1 MYNKAKK
8 QMSKILAGLLAL
20 IMVLGVIPGGLYV
33 TAFAASVERYSVKIT
48 DQDEQPITED
58 VTVTLTDKSNGEKSK
73 SVQVENGVAVFE
85 NFVEE
90 NAAYAVSVFG
100 YTSDPSELTVAEG
113 DIETT
118 LKLTALNKVTLTGK
132 VLDENGNAYEGA
144 AVKLTGYQQNE
155 TTTNAE
161 GSYSFEVYQGQNY
174 TVTATAKEAEKY
186 DSATATIAAFSG
198 GEVSDLQFALK
209 EFALTITAEGKGTV
223 TPGSNINVKY
233 GASQTITAKA
243 DENYYID
250 SFTVDGLEQI
260 AEGEKPEEFTRE
272 IENITADHSVK
283 VKFAIKT
290 FEIAFTIGENGQVT
304 YSDGSQPE
312 VLAGKVTT
320 EKVQFNAGTKVTV
333 RATPADNFRVSSVT
347 IDNKTPETFDKN
359 NQTYEHTFTM
369 NGNHTFVVEF
379 APNAYEVTLEPVD
392 TAQGKVNITPSGKI
406 QHGESI
412 EIQVTP
418 TAGYDLDEIKVN
430 DTAVDFGETDAETY
444 TATVKITADTT
455 VKVTFVQKSAI
466 SGDGYEIIWP
476 AGKYSTVDGVTYV
489 QEGATVEF
497 KPIDPYTRVRINDA
511 WALTSNSGNSLLVK
525 LGTEDGSVEEIT
537 GIRLSSR
544 VGSWTLS
551 QELNIKAYNGTAA
564 INVDD
569 GFEDWKNGTKS
580 VEYSFAAADPIVGIK
595 EVRYGT
601 EQGFNKATVLEAK
614 DGKYS
619 FSVGPVKNDQQ
630 IDYYLYAQNGVGKI
644 TEKNVKAKL
653 DVKKPESVTFQFRTE
668 ENTIVEGAINKL
680 SFGMFCKERVYVTVT
695 ASDSGSGVKAITLY
709 ADGKSIATKDAD
721 EDGTAKFAIP
731 EEAVTV
737 EDGRTYFDS
746 ILSAT
751 ATDNVGNTCDPVMP
765 YALVEGET
773 DEKNR
778 LMIETVKPVISDIRD
793 VAADERDSSKNGNI
807 YSSDIKFS
815 VEVQDAQSGLAYVN
829 ISVNGKLINVNGTEI
844 KDEKGHTV
852 TYTTQ
857 EKEKQK
863 FEFTTENLSPNEDGE
878 YIVKV
883 TAVDNAGNVSDEKTL
898 TAHKDTTAPVITE
911 FKFYK
916 SDKEEITS
924 EILNGQGQND
934 YGYYYNADTTIRV
947 YAEDKRSENEVSSG
961 VATITVILRGSN
973 GKLYVVND
981 DGMLQEVTD
990 ASIKGSAMTPNKESY
1005 VEFVLKESFKGQIYA
1020 FATDK
1025 VGNNRPAGQKFPVIN
1040 GTSITVDN
1048 VVTSTDNVLCG
1059 YQYPN
1064 GTILEDLGKH
1074 NDTSSIIIDPPETEL
1089 ETIDGK
1095 ILYAMRKVLVEG
1107 VPVEG
1112 VPVKVTVADTYS
1124 GIASIEWSVKAP
1136 GDSDKNQHGMVKVA
1150 NDGTLSHLKPA
1161 KDEDGKVQWET
1172 DPEYQVKW
1180 SKPEN
1185 DTDNLVYEMTGTIMV
1200 TNNSN
1205 DIVVWVKLTDRA
1217 GNTSE
1222 KSLSLNIDKTRPE
1235 INVTYDNNSPD
1246 EENRSYY
1253 NADRPAEIKITER
1266 NFDPE
1271 KVLVTIT
1278 KDGKPYDPGK
1288 LTWTDSNTGEHRTD
1302 NDTHSAKI
1310 VFSDDGDYTLS
1321 VSCTDLVG
1329 LDDVWP
1335 ENGADAFTIDKTW
1348 PTVSVSYDNMSALN
1362 GNYYKA
1368 DRIATI
1374 TIVEHNFDAGRVNVI
1389 GSAADNGAAVTFP
1402 TLSGWSNSG
1411 DTHTATLRYS
1421 ADAKYSFD
1429 IEFTDMAG
1437 NSIAD
1442 CTPEEFYVDKTA
1454 PTLEIGG
1461 VADKSANNGTIAPVI
1476 TFTDTNY
1483 DENAISYTL
1492 TGVNNGKV
1500 TYSSTIANITNGQ
1513 RVTFADF
1520 ERIQKVDDIYILTAT
1535 LTDLAGNE
1543 TSQSI
1548 TFSANRFGSVYDLSA
1563 LEALIG
1569 KYLQQEEDI
1578 VFTEINVDSLKKGET
1593 KLKLTK
1599 NGTPQDLVEGQDYTI
1614 VATGGN
1620 GQWCQYQY
1628 TLNKSLFADDGRYSI
1643 SVYSVDAAGNINEN
1657 IDEAKKAEISFGI
1670 DKTLPVIVP
1679 IDFEDGKQYPVE
1691 VKTVSA
1697 EIKDN
1702 LVLEGVKIYLNGS
1715 EIQYN
1720 SEGETYTFEIPEK
1733 NEKQNA
1739 RIVAVDAAGNEYELL
1754 VRNFLVSTNVFVRW
1768 FNNTPLFVGSIAGV
1782 VILCGLILFLV
1793 LRKRKQ
1799 ESK

>member
-33 TAFAASVERYSVKIT
+33 TAFAASVERYSVKVT
-48 DQDEQPITED
+48 DQDEQPLTEA
-58 VTVTLTDKSNGEKSK
+58 VTVTLTDKSNGEKTK

-186 DSATATIAAFSG
+186 DSATAKIAAFSG

-223 TPGSNINVKY
+223 TPGSSINVKY

-260 AEGEKPEEFTRE
+260 AEGEKPEEFTRK

-304 YSDGSQPE
+304 YSDDSQPE
-312 VLAGKVTT
+312 VPAGKVTT

-333 RATPADNFRVSSVT
+333 TATPADNFRVSSVT
-347 IDNKTPETFDKN
+347 IDNKTPETFDEN
-359 NQTYEHTFTM
+359 NQAYKHTFTM
-369 NGNHTFVVEF
+369 NGSHTFVVEF

-444 TATVKITADTT
+444 TATVNITADTT

-489 QEGATVEF
+489 QEGATVEV
-497 KPIDPYTRVRINDA
+497 KPKDPYTRVRINDA

-544 VGSWTLS
+544 VGSWTPS

-619 FSVGPVKNDQQ
+619 FSVGPVDEDRQ

-644 TEKNVKAKL
+644 TESKVKVKL
-653 DVKKPESVTFQFRTE
+653 DVKKPESVTFQFITK
-668 ENTIVEGAINKL
+668 ENTIVEDAINKL
-680 SFGMFCKERVYVTVT
+680 SFGMFCKERVYVTVA

-731 EEAVTV
+731 EEAV
-737 EDGRTYFDS
+737 ELKDGEIYFDS

-778 LMIETVKPVISDIRD
+778 LMIETVKPVISAISDE
-793 VAADERDSSKNGNI
+793 AADKRDSSKNGNI

-829 ISVNGKLINVNGTEI
+829 IWVNGDLIDVDGAKVESGI
-844 KDEKGHTV
+844 EHTV
-852 TYTTQ
+852 TYTTR
-857 EKEKQK
+857 EKEKQT
-863 FEFTTENLSPNEDGE
+863 FEFTTKKLSPNKDGE

-883 TAVDNAGNVSDEKTL
+883 TAVDNAGNVSDGKTL
-898 TAHKDTTAPVITE
+898 TVHKDTTAPVITE
-911 FKFYK
+911 FKFYN
-916 SDKEEITS
+916 SDKGEITS

-947 YAEDKRSENEVSSG
+947 YAEDKRSEYEVNSG
-961 VATITVILRGSN
+961 VATITVILRDSN
-973 GKLYVVND
+973 GKLYVVSD

-990 ASIKGSAMTPNKESY
+990 ASIKGSAMTPNKEAY
-1005 VEFVLKESFKGQIYA
+1005 VEFVLKESFKGQIFA

-1095 ILYAMRKVLVEG
+1095 ILYARREVLVEG

-1112 VPVKVTVADTYS
+1112 VPVKVTVTDTYS

-1136 GDSDKNQHGMVKVA
+1136 EDSDKNQHGMVKVA

-1172 DPEYQVKW
+1172 DPEHQVKW

-1185 DTDNLVYEMTGTIMV
+1185 DTDNLVYEMTGTITV

-1222 KSLSLNIDKTRPE
+1222 ESLSLNIDKTRPK

-1253 NADRPAEIKITER
+1253 NADRTAEIKITER

-1278 KDGKPYDPGK
+1278 KDGKPYDSGK

-1321 VSCTDLVG
+1321 VSCKDLVG
-1329 LDDVWP
+1329 LDDVY
-1335 ENGADAFTIDKTW
+1335 GADAFTIDKTW

-1442 CTPEEFYVDKTA
+1442 YTPEEFYVDKTA
-1454 PTLEIGG
+1454 PTLEISG

-1476 TFTDTNY
+1476 AFTDTNY
-1483 DENAISYTL
+1483 DENAVSYTL

-1733 NEKQNA
+1733 NEKQNV

-1782 VILCGLILFLV
+1782 VVLCGLILFLV

>member
-186 DSATATIAAFSG
+186 DSATTTIAAFSG

-418 TAGYDLDEIKVN
+418 TAGYELDEIKVN

-601 EQGFNKATVLEAK
+601 EQGFDKATVLEAK

-709 ADGKSIATKDAD
+709 ADGEIIGTQDAD
-721 EDGTAKFAIP
+721 KNGKAHFALP

-737 EDGRTYFDS
+737 KDGITYFDS

-778 LMIETVKPVISDIRD
+778 LMIETVKPVISAISDE
-793 VAADERDSSKNGNI
+793 AADKTVLSSEVAGKNV
-807 YSSDIKFS
+807 YSGDIKFS
-815 VEVQDAQSGLAYVN
+815 VDVQDAQSGLAYVD
-829 ISVNGKLINVNGTEI
+829 ILINRKLVEKVIVNETKIES
-844 KDEKGHTV
+844 EGHTV
-852 TYTTQ
+852 TYTTR
-857 EKEKQK
+857 EKGTQK
-863 FEFTTENLSPNEDGE
+863 FEFTTENFSPNEDGE
-878 YIVKV
+878 YTVEI
-883 TAVDNAGNVSDEKTL
+883 TAVDNAGNVRETKSSPVG
-898 TAHKDTTAPVITE
+898 KDTTAPVITE

-924 EILNGQGQND
+924 EILNGQGRND

-961 VATITVILRGSN
+961 VATITVILRDSN
-973 GKLYVVND
+973 GTLYVVND

-990 ASIKGSAMTPNKESY
+990 ASIKGSAMTPKEGSSY
-1005 VEFVLKESFKGQIYA
+1005 VEFVLKESFKGQIFA

-1025 VGNNRPAGQKFPVIN
+1025 VGNNRPAGQKFPVIT

-1074 NDTSSIIIDPPETEL
+1074 NDTSSIIIAPSEKGPKPT
-1089 ETIDGK
+1089 DGNN
-1095 ILYAMRKVLVEG
+1095 LYAVD
-1107 VPVEG
+1107 
-1112 VPVKVTVADTYS
+1112 VPVKVTVTDTYS

-1136 GDSDKNQHGMVKVA
+1136 EDTMNNQSGKVVIPNNGTMPDGNENGIWECTENDKN
-1150 NDGTLSHLKPA
+1150 
-1161 KDEDGKVQWET
+1161 
-1172 DPEYQVKW
+1172 
-1180 SKPEN
+1180 
-1185 DTDNLVYEMTGTIMV
+1185 LVTKMEGTITV

-1321 VSCTDLVG
+1321 ISCKDLVG

-1442 CTPEEFYVDKTA
+1442 YTPEEFYVDKTA
-1454 PTLEIGG
+1454 PTLEISG

-1476 TFTDTNY
+1476 AFTDTNY
-1483 DENAISYTL
+1483 DENAVSYTL

-1520 ERIQKVDDIYILTAT
+1520 ERIQKIDDIYILTAT